1 MGRKVLIKMTPITF
15 YFIFCSHLR
24 RVNVTASQRAELVSC
39 HSQRS
44 ILTTL
49 VTSASRA
56 KVEARVEEEEYERRV
71 VVREVLQVS
80 REKERRSREE
90 RSGWRS
96 SKRVLVMLLKQEGFV
111 EKRGD
116 RRAEKKM
123 KTRFMERERR
133 SSTRRRVKRTQPR
146 I

>member
-49 VTSASRA
+49 ITSASRA

-133 SSTRRRVKRTQPR
+133 SSNRRRAKRTQPK

>member
-71 VVREVLQVS
+71 VVREVLQVR

-96 SKRVLVMLLKQEGFV
+96 SKRVLVMLLKQEDFV

-123 KTRFMERERR
+123 KTRFMEWERR
-133 SSTRRRVKRTQPR
+133 SSNRRRAKRTQPR

>member
-71 VVREVLQVS
+71 VVREVL
-80 REKERRSREE
+80 
-90 RSGWRS
+90 
-96 SKRVLVMLLKQEGFV
+96 
-111 EKRGD
+111 
-116 RRAEKKM
+116 
-123 KTRFMERERR
+123 
-133 SSTRRRVKRTQPR
+133 
-146 I
+146 

>member
-133 SSTRRRVKRTQPR
+133 SSKRRRAKRTQPR

>member
-1 MGRKVLIKMTPITF
+1 M
-15 YFIFCSHLR
+15 
-24 RVNVTASQRAELVSC
+24 
-39 HSQRS
+39 
-44 ILTTL
+44 
-49 VTSASRA
+49 
-56 KVEARVEEEEYERRV
+56 EEEEYERRV

-133 SSTRRRVKRTQPR
+133 SSNRRRPKRIQPR

>member
-1 MGRKVLIKMTPITF
+1 MNI
-15 YFIFCSHLR
+15 
-24 RVNVTASQRAELVSC
+24 TASQRAELVSC

-49 VTSASRA
+49 ITSASRA

-133 SSTRRRVKRTQPR
+133 SSNKKRAKRTQPR

>member
-49 VTSASRA
+49 ITSASRA

-96 SKRVLVMLLKQEGFV
+96 SKRVLVMLLKQEDFV

-133 SSTRRRVKRTQPR
+133 SSNRRRAKRTQPR